1 MFLIWLDL
9 LPQMQA
15 FTHRLFGRRGCET
28 LFVTTSLF
36 FIFFKIT
43 RNYKEKSSV
52 LMCYFYKS
60 YVTKLLVKKRFL

>member
-1 MFLIWLDL
+1 
-9 LPQMQA
+9 PQMQA
-15 FTHRLFGRRGCET
+15 FTHRLFGRRGCDT